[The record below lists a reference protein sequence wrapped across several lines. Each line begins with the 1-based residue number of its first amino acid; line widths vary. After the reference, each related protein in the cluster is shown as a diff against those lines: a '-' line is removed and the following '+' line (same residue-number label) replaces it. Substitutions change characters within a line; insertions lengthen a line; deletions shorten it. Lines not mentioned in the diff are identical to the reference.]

1 MSRALKIAVYKGG
14 GGGGSYF
21 PYILLNE
28 SKRCSQ
34 KLQSDHRGS
43 CQRICVLIM
52 CITPK
57 TKDQRFLRRSKN
69 MAVEGG
75 TVSQYFWV
83 TFLAETSKGLEII
96 LITIV
101 LSFTNSLSR
110 TSLCFS
116 LKTSFFYSNLF
127 SLAKTQYYILV
138 IRKLLILSIS
148 LFSVW
153 FFNLSISSS
162 GETCPARVGLRIY
175 TAAVTLACVVQFQYQ
190 RTNAICEKSKEE
202 TRSLIL
208 KKQRFRI

>member
-1 MSRALKIAVYKGG
+1 MLSKVAKRSSRVLPADLCTDHVHYAKNKRSTVFEKEQKHGG
-14 GGGGSYF
+14 
-21 PYILLNE
+21 
-28 SKRCSQ
+28 
-34 KLQSDHRGS
+34 
-43 CQRICVLIM
+43 
-52 CITPK
+52 
-57 TKDQRFLRRSKN
+57 RRRDC
-69 MAVEGG
+69 
-75 TVSQYFWV
+75 SQYFWV
-83 TFLAETSKGLEII
+83 TFLAETSKDLEII

-138 IRKLLILSIS
+138 IRKLLILSMS

-153 FFNLSISSS
+153 FFNLSSSSS

>member
-1 MSRALKIAVYKGG
+1 MSRALKTAVYRGG

-28 SKRCSQ
+28 SKRYSQ
-34 KLQSDHRGS
+34 RLQRDHHGS
-43 CQRICVLIM
+43 CQPICVLIM
-52 CITPK
+52 RITPK

-75 TVSQYFWV
+75 TVSQYCIYW
-83 TFLAETSKGLEII
+83 
-96 LITIV
+96 
-101 LSFTNSLSR
+101 
-110 TSLCFS
+110 
-116 LKTSFFYSNLF
+116 FY
-127 SLAKTQYYILV
+127 QC
-138 IRKLLILSIS
+138 R
-148 LFSVW
+148 FSVCG
-153 FFNLSISSS
+153 FFNLSMSSS